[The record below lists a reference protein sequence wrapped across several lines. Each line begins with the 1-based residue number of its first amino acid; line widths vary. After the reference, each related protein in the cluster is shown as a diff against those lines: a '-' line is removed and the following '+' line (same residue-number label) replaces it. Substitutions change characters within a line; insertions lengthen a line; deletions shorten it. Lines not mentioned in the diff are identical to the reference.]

1 METFLHA
8 VASVTIILL
17 LTATGYFCAVKGWM
31 TVQVKTFI
39 SRYLMTV
46 GIPVMLIYG
55 MQNNL
60 TRADVLAAP
69 RLLLIPLLVIPS
81 CVVMSLLAGRL
92 MRLPHRQ
99 LGVFVMMA
107 AMGNTI
113 FIGLAMCLELFGD
126 VATPYVMLFYLVSS
140 CFTQLIGI
148 PLVRWSGEAGGFSMQ
163 MVWKFLRAP
172 TVISVFLSLLLVGL
186 DIHLPSLVMSYAK
199 YINNTVT
206 PLALLLTGC
215 GHAAPETT
223 APTLPETQAAATQP
237 TQTSQPETLPTETQ
251 PTEEHFLLTF
261 AGDCTFGSN
270 PTNYYA
276 ESGFIKTVGDDYA
289 YPFANVIDYFAG
301 DEFSMVNLEGPLC
314 DEGNPMQKK
323 HVFHGPTAYV
333 NCLTENS
340 IEAVTVANNHSMDY
354 GANGYASTLA
364 VLEQAGVPYVERDST
379 AVVTTGSGLT
389 IGLYAAVY
397 YKLDVADMTA
407 KIAALRE
414 QGVDLIIFAPHWG
427 VEGTYHPTEEQKQVG
442 HAAIDAGADI
452 VFGSHPHV
460 LQPIE
465 EYGGGIIFYSLGNFS
480 FGGNGAPK
488 DHDTALVQQEVIRDA
503 EGTVRLGQLTIV
515 PASVSSVAG
524 RNNFQRPPT
533 SRGRKNTIASFPS
546 WMKPFP
552 ARI

>member
-1 METFLHA
+1 MKIRFL
-8 VASVTIILL
+8 
-17 LTATGYFCAVKGWM
+17 
-31 TVQVKTFI
+31 
-39 SRYLMTV
+39 
-46 GIPVMLIYG
+46 PVC
-55 MQNNL
+55 
-60 TRADVLAAP
+60 VL
-69 RLLLIPLLVIPS
+69 
-81 CVVMSLLAGRL
+81 
-92 MRLPHRQ
+92 
-99 LGVFVMMA
+99 
-107 AMGNTI
+107 
-113 FIGLAMCLELFGD
+113 
-126 VATPYVMLFYLVSS
+126 
-140 CFTQLIGI
+140 
-148 PLVRWSGEAGGFSMQ
+148 
-163 MVWKFLRAP
+163 
-172 TVISVFLSLLLVGL
+172 
-186 DIHLPSLVMSYAK
+186 
-199 YINNTVT
+199 
-206 PLALLLTGC
+206 LALLLTGC

-223 APTLPETQAAATQP
+223 ALTLPETQAAATQP

-251 PTEEHFLLTF
+251 PAEEHFLLTF

-488 DHDTALVQQEVIRDA
+488 DYDTALVQQEVIRDA

-524 RNNFQRPPT
+524 RNNFQPT
-533 SRGRKNTIASFPS
+533 PYEPGTEEYNRVLSKLDETFSGPNL
-546 WMKPFP
+546 
-552 ARI
+552 RISD

>member
-1 METFLHA
+1 M
-8 VASVTIILL
+8 
-17 LTATGYFCAVKGWM
+17 
-31 TVQVKTFI
+31 
-39 SRYLMTV
+39 
-46 GIPVMLIYG
+46 
-55 MQNNL
+55 
-60 TRADVLAAP
+60 
-69 RLLLIPLLVIPS
+69 
-81 CVVMSLLAGRL
+81 
-92 MRLPHRQ
+92 
-99 LGVFVMMA
+99 
-107 AMGNTI
+107 
-113 FIGLAMCLELFGD
+113 
-126 VATPYVMLFYLVSS
+126 
-140 CFTQLIGI
+140 
-148 PLVRWSGEAGGFSMQ
+148 
-163 MVWKFLRAP
+163 
-172 TVISVFLSLLLVGL
+172 
-186 DIHLPSLVMSYAK
+186 
-199 YINNTVT
+199 
-206 PLALLLTGC
+206 
-215 GHAAPETT
+215 
-223 APTLPETQAAATQP
+223 
-237 TQTSQPETLPTETQ
+237 
-251 PTEEHFLLTF
+251 
-261 AGDCTFGSN
+261 
-270 PTNYYA
+270 
-276 ESGFIKTVGDDYA
+276 GDDYA

-488 DHDTALVQQEVIRDA
+488 DYDTALVQQEVIRDA

-524 RNNFQRPPT
+524 RNNFQPT
-533 SRGRKNTIASFPS
+533 PY
-546 WMKPFP
+546 KPGTEEYNRVLSKLDETFSGP
-552 ARI
+552 NLKID

>member
-1 METFLHA
+1 VKIRFL
-8 VASVTIILL
+8 
-17 LTATGYFCAVKGWM
+17 
-31 TVQVKTFI
+31 
-39 SRYLMTV
+39 
-46 GIPVMLIYG
+46 PVC
-55 MQNNL
+55 
-60 TRADVLAAP
+60 VL
-69 RLLLIPLLVIPS
+69 
-81 CVVMSLLAGRL
+81 
-92 MRLPHRQ
+92 
-99 LGVFVMMA
+99 
-107 AMGNTI
+107 
-113 FIGLAMCLELFGD
+113 
-126 VATPYVMLFYLVSS
+126 
-140 CFTQLIGI
+140 
-148 PLVRWSGEAGGFSMQ
+148 
-163 MVWKFLRAP
+163 
-172 TVISVFLSLLLVGL
+172 
-186 DIHLPSLVMSYAK
+186 
-199 YINNTVT
+199 
-206 PLALLLTGC
+206 LALLLTGC

-251 PTEEHFLLTF
+251 PAEEHFLLTF

-314 DEGNPMQKK
+314 DEGNPMQK

-465 EYGGGIIFYSLGNFS
+465 EYGDGLILYSMGNWT
-480 FGGNGAPK
+480 FGGSTMPS
-488 DHDTALVQQEVIRDA
+488 DPDTAIVQVELTRSDDGSISRTGMDVI
-503 EGTVRLGQLTIV
+503 
-515 PASVSSVAG
+515 PCCVSSKIDAAMANEQNYNDYKPTPYEEGSEGYNRVLSKLTGEFEATSQGADYSGWLASRAG
-524 RNNFQRPPT
+524 
-533 SRGRKNTIASFPS
+533 
-546 WMKPFP
+546 
-552 ARI
+552 